1 MKKLLMVVGII
12 VLTVFMAAPAFCEG
26 KKDQTGDSGYG
37 LMGSGYGMGMG
48 FDCLMGEGHMQ
59 RRGCGNKP
67 KAWKSMKPEQK
78 KKWQEMRAAHM
89 MDTMDLRMK
98 LAAKRIELRTL
109 WTQSEMD
116 KNRIQKLSNEISELQ
131 IQLLKM
137 RNQHLLQCR
146 QKFGGQDWDCPGG
159 W

>member
-1 MKKLLMVVGII
+1 
-12 VLTVFMAAPAFCEG
+12 
-26 KKDQTGDSGYG
+26 
-37 LMGSGYGMGMG
+37 
-48 FDCLMGEGHMQ
+48 MQ

-137 RNQHLLQCR
+137 RNQHI
-146 QKFGGQDWDCPGG
+146 
-159 W
+159 